1 MKTFTKTPS
10 GSSFL
15 GAALVVF
22 GILLLLNQT
31 EILDI
36 GNPARWIP
44 SIVIALGVWALISSR
59 LRNLWG
65 PLILIGIGGV
75 VQVAVLTGQLWGSL
89 WPLAL
94 IIAGLVIVFRA
105 VPARRRPSASTDG
118 RVQVFSAFWGAE
130 HDYGAADL
138 RDGQITVAFGG
149 ADIDLRDA
157 RISRPPA
164 VLDVLAMFG
173 GIDIRVPDDWRVQI
187 EALGLFGGSEDS
199 RRSGSSSSDAK
210 LLIVR
215 GLVLFGGLEIKT

>member
-1 MKTFTKTPS
+1 MKTPS
-10 GSSFL
+10 GATFV
-15 GAALVVF
+15 GVALIAF
-22 GILLLLNQT
+22 GILLILNQT

-36 GNPARWIP
+36 GNPVRWMP
-44 SIVIALGVWALISSR
+44 SIVIALGVWALVSSR
-59 LRNLWG
+59 LRNLWW
-65 PLILIGIGGV
+65 PLILIGIGVV
-75 VQVAVLTGQLWGSL
+75 VQAAVLSGQLWNSL
-89 WPLAL
+89 WPLAI

-105 VPARRRPSASTDG
+105 LPARRGTRASTDG

-130 HDYGAADL
+130 HDYGATDL

-149 ADIDLRDA
+149 ADIDLRNA
-157 RISRPPA
+157 RVSKPPA
-164 VLDVLAMFG
+164 VLDVLVMFG

-210 LLIVR
+210 LLVIR

>member
-1 MKTFTKTPS
+1 MKTPS
-10 GSSFL
+10 GATFV
-15 GAALVVF
+15 GVALIAF
-22 GILLLLNQT
+22 GILLILNQT

-36 GNPARWIP
+36 GNPVRWMP
-44 SIVIALGVWALISSR
+44 SIVIALGVWALVSSR

-65 PLILIGIGGV
+65 PLILIGIGIV
-75 VQVAVLTGQLWGSL
+75 VQTAVLSGQLWNSL
-89 WPLAL
+89 WPLAI

-105 VPARRRPSASTDG
+105 LPSRQRTRASTDG

-130 HDYGAADL
+130 HDYGATDL

-149 ADIDLRDA
+149 ADIDLRNA
-157 RISRPPA
+157 RVSKPPA
-164 VLDVLAMFG
+164 VLDVLVMFG

-199 RRSGSSSSDAK
+199 RRSGSSSSYAK
-210 LLIVR
+210 LLVIR